1 MISLSTGFMNRGQPV
16 LAIVAHTVEL
26 GARLDVRER
35 RITRMNITMIPFPP
49 AMLDSDLLPRII
61 SALRILILIIACISL
76 LVEALLRLLSRSFL
90 VFVHLLLLVVV
101 AALLVVVLVRLMVL
115 VALIVITSHAH
126 LPIF

>member
-1 MISLSTGFMNRGQPV
+1 M
-16 LAIVAHTVEL
+16 
-26 GARLDVRER
+26 DVRER
-35 RITRMNITMIPFPP
+35 RITRMSITMIPFPP

-61 SALRILILIIACISL
+61 SPLRILILIIACISL